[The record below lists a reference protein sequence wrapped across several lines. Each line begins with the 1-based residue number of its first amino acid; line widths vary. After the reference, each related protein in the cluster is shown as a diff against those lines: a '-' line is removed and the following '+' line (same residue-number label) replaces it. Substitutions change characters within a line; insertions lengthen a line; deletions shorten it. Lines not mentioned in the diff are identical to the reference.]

1 MRLSPLFS
9 RLIPLRGPL
18 SARLSLSFRT
28 IMVMMLVP
36 ALVSIALMTGF
47 SQLYYSFLSRAE
59 KINALNAVVM
69 DDLPSELFSVVAGR
83 KRFTEGAQG
92 SMLTRVTQTLDEL
105 IAEGASTKLEL
116 TVARRTS
123 ETLGNYIRQLGRQMD
138 EGSSVDEDMLLL
150 EEIRNVS
157 ALLGDMFRDAVS
169 TEIRAANRAGE
180 QLRRILL
187 ATIAFEVI
195 LVIVAML
202 FIRSARRALSSAVAD
217 PLLELQAFAG
227 KIADGQL
234 SERTPDPDVDE
245 LRALS
250 ASLNTMAGKLAGL
263 IEENRREQENLKK
276 SELRVLQAQ
285 VTPHFLYNTLDA
297 IVWLAEAKRTE
308 EVISI
313 TRALSDFYRISLS
326 DGHDWITLAQEE
338 EHLRGYLTIQKIRYR
353 DILDYEISIDPALK
367 NVMILKLSIQPLVEN
382 AIYHGIRNRRGGG
395 LIRIAVFREDG
406 LLNVRVSDN
415 GAGMD
420 SRRLRELRAMLLGS
434 GPSTATGYG
443 LFSVDQRI
451 KLYYNQP
458 QGLTVESALGEGSV
472 ISFSVPAGENG
483 KNHV

>member
-297 IVWLAEAKRTE
+297 IVWLAENGQASQ
-308 EVISI
+308 VIEI
-313 TRALSDFYRISLS
+313 TNALSNFFRISLNN
-326 DGHDWITLAQEE
+326 GKDWVSLREE
-338 EHLRGYLTIQKIRYR
+338 WEHLEGYLTIQKIRYR
-353 DILDYEISIDPALK
+353 DILRYELRLEEGIQEHK
-367 NVMILKLSIQPLVEN
+367 VLKLLIQPLVEN
-382 AIYHGIRNRRGGG
+382 AIYHGIKNRRAGG
-395 LIRIAVFREDG
+395 LVKVSAAAEGGRLCVTVTDTGLGMGQERLEQVRAALRSED
-406 LLNVRVSDN
+406 
-415 GAGMD
+415 A
-420 SRRLRELRAMLLGS
+420 ALGQ
-434 GPSTATGYG
+434 AGYG
-443 LFSVDQRI
+443 LYSVDQRI
-451 KLYYNQP
+451 KLYYGQEE
-458 QGLTVESALGEGSV
+458 GLAISSTPGEGTSV
-472 ISFSVPAGENG
+472 CFSVPLRD
-483 KNHV
+483 